1 MVGVDSLDNDILFLP
16 EDEQDLSANK
26 SKAKPLASKTIFNW
40 FLFVTS
46 FAISLA
52 LLIMF
57 FSAADSIKTGG
68 LDIMSI
74 ESVGG
79 RTLEEAYYHG
89 LGYIYEGY
97 CIAIKAFG
105 LFCSALLLLFG
116 ISRLKN
122 VKQ

>member
-1 MVGVDSLDNDILFLP
+1 MENNILLIP
-16 EDEQDLSANK
+16 EDKGDLDVNK
-26 SKAKPLASKTIFNW
+26 SKTKPLASKIILNW
-40 FLFVTS
+40 SLFGAS
-46 FAISLA
+46 LIISIV

-79 RTLEEAYYHG
+79 KTLEEAYYHG

-97 CIAIKAFG
+97 CIAIRAC
-105 LFCSALLLLFG
+105 LSATGTRPWTSPHRKYTHLPT
-116 ISRLKN
+116 
-122 VKQ
+122 

>member
-1 MVGVDSLDNDILFLP
+1 MDNSILLLP
-16 EDEQDLSANK
+16 EDEENLKANK
-26 SKAKPLASKTIFNW
+26 NEQKLLISNTIFNW
-40 FLFVTS
+40 SLFC
-46 FAISLA
+46 ISLIISIA

-79 RTLEEAYYHG
+79 KTLEEAYYHG

-97 CIAIKAFG
+97 CVAIRAIG
-105 LFCSALLLLFG
+105 VFCSSILFLFG
-116 ISRLKN
+116 VSRIKN

>member
-1 MVGVDSLDNDILFLP
+1 MENNILLLP
-16 EDEQDLSANK
+16 EDEEDLNVNK
-26 SKAKPLASKTIFNW
+26 SKAKLLGSKIFFNW
-40 FLFVTS
+40 FIFGTS
-46 FAISLA
+46 LAISIV

-79 RTLEEAYYHG
+79 KTLEEAYYHG

-97 CIAIKAFG
+97 CIAIRAFG
-105 LFCSALLLLFG
+105 VFCSSLLLLFG
-116 ISRLKN
+116 VSRLKN

>member
-1 MVGVDSLDNDILFLP
+1 MENNILLLP
-16 EDEQDLSANK
+16 EDEENLNGNK
-26 SKAKPLASKTIFNW
+26 SKAKPLGSKTFFNW
-40 FLFVTS
+40 FIFGT
-46 FAISLA
+46 SLA
-52 LLIMF
+52 VSIVLLIMF

-79 RTLEEAYYHG
+79 KTLEEAYYHG

-97 CIAIKAFG
+97 CITLRAFG
-105 LFCSALLLLFG
+105 VFCSSLLLLFG